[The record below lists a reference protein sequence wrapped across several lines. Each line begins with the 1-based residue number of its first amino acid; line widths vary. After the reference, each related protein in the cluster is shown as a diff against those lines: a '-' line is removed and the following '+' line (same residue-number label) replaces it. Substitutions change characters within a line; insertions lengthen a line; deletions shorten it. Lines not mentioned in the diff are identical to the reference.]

1 MSKKAK
7 REYLEEIIVRYKNS
21 TKEEK
26 KIILDE
32 FCVNCGYN
40 RKYAIRIL
48 NKPPGMSSRKSK
60 PGRKKV
66 YYTPGIIKFLKDLWS
81 MMNLMCSKRLKGA
94 ILLCLPFY
102 QKGKNKL
109 TEEEVKLL
117 MKISPATIDRIL
129 SSRKGQRSK
138 RGLCTTKPG
147 SMLRNMIPVKTG
159 QWDESRPGYFEADTV
174 AHCGGSL
181 EGIYVNTLNL
191 VDIATGWTI
200 QRAVWGKG
208 ETGVFAALKSV
219 ESILPFRIRGFDSDN
234 GKEFLNYRLY
244 KYFHRREKPVEF
256 TRSRAYKKNDNAHI
270 EEKNWTVVRQYL
282 GYERLDKPEL
292 VNMIND
298 LYTKELYYFLNFY
311 KPSMKLK
318 SKIRIGSQVKKLYDK
333 AKTPYTRLME
343 TNELSEVQKSELM
356 QIKAR
361 LNPYNLRYAIDKKIK
376 AIFKL
381 AVK

>member
-7 REYLEEIIVRYKNS
+7 REYLQEIIIRYKNS

-26 KIILDE
+26 KLILDE
-32 FCVNCGYN
+32 FCMNCGYN

-48 NKPPGMSSRKSK
+48 NKPPGMSSSKRK

-81 MMNLMCSKRLKGA
+81 MMNLMCSKRLKEA

-102 QKGKNKL
+102 QKSKDKL

-129 SSRKGQRSK
+129 SSRKGQKSK

-181 EGIYVNTLNL
+181 EGSYVNTLNL
-191 VDIATGWTI
+191 VDIATGWTV
-200 QRAVWGKG
+200 QRAIWGKG
-208 ETGVFAALKSV
+208 ENGVFAALKSI

-298 LYTKELYYFLNFY
+298 LYTKELYYFINFY
-311 KPSMKLK
+311 KPSLKLK
-318 SKIRIGSQVKKLYDK
+318 GKIRIGSQVKKLYDK
-333 AKTPYTRLME
+333 AKPPYTRLME
-343 TNELSEVQKSELM
+343 TNELSDGQKSELM
-356 QIKAR
+356 QLKAR

-376 AIFKL
+376 IIFKL
-381 AVK
+381 AAK